1 LSMKLK
7 TDKNS
12 QIEEQECKNPPLTQE
27 QRIESMTLAVMGW
40 LIPGAAHFKL
50 GDMKR
55 AILFFIL
62 LNGLFYW
69 GMTLRGEIA
78 FPILDLK
85 SNEFNFV
92 NILVFFL
99 GIGNGMMTCLNMLP
113 FARMGDISVT
123 TYEIG
128 TLFMVVSGAMN
139 VFVTY
144 HAIDLY
150 HARIWGQEESNS

>member
-1 LSMKLK
+1 LSTKQQ
-7 TDKNS
+7 TDKDS
-12 QIEEQECKNPPLTQE
+12 TIEEQEYTNPPLTQE
-27 QRIESMTLAVMGW
+27 QRINSMTLGVIGW

-50 GDMKR
+50 GDYKR

-62 LNGLFYW
+62 LNGLFLW

-92 NILVFFL
+92 NILVFLL

-144 HAIDLY
+144 HAVDLY
-150 HARIWGQEESNS
+150 HEKIWGQKDTE